1 MRSLTDD
8 CWKAIEYLDNQRKN
22 LEAKEEWIDTDS
34 ILYEELGAYCSAI
47 NAALEEI
54 EFYKE
59 RDAILTDRYGQDA
72 IESAGMAWYHL
83 KVAKTNELLGFTQ
96 EDIDRWSKGDTQDEV

>member
-8 CWKAIEYLDNQRKN
+8 CWKAIEYLDNQRKK
-22 LEAKEEWIDTDS
+22 LEEKKEWTDAES
-34 ILYEELGAYCSAI
+34 IMYEELGAYCSAI

-54 EFYKE
+54 DFYKE
-59 RDAILTDRYGQDA
+59 RDVILIDRYGQDA

-83 KVAKTNELLGFTQ
+83 KAAKTNELLGFTQ
-96 EDIDRWSKGDTQDEV
+96 EDIDEWNKGENQSD